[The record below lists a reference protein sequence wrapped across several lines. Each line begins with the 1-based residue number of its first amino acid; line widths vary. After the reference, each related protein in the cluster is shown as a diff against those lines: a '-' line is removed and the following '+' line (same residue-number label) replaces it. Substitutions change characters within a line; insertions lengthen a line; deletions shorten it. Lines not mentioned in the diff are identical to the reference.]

1 MTIDDFVGEKPKHNF
16 NIGDFVEPINYRY
29 TLASGCE
36 RYQYACVV
44 NLSPFQ
50 LISLEGDM
58 YWCVTV
64 EAHHFKIYKSNSI
77 MPPEVLN
84 RMRREGLSIPANSM
98 QLGLDD
104 VSDIRNHISPLTIVW
119 DLASDEDCLVE
130 LKHE

>member
-1 MTIDDFVGEKPKHNF
+1 MMEHNF
-16 NIGDFVEPINYRY
+16 KIGDFVEPIDYRY

-50 LISLEGDM
+50 LISQEGDM

-64 EAHHFKIYKSNSI
+64 EARHFKIYKSNSI
-77 MPPEVLN
+77 MLPKVLN

-98 QLGLDD
+98 QLGSDD
-104 VSDIRNHISPLTIVW
+104 VSDIRNHISPTTVVI
-119 DLASDEDCLVE
+119 DLDGEEE
-130 LKHE
+130 LEQGEGYDSE